1 MINILI
7 LPCLLFLTLF
17 ILSKVSYLVIGETAT
32 IYIIYILSLIILPES
47 RVDQE
52 MSESL
57 WILPEK
63 LRSVEI

>member
-32 IYIIYILSLIILPES
+32 TYIIYILSSIILPES

-57 WILPEK
+57 WILPEI